1 MSNLSIVHILLLI
14 GIPCLSLI
22 LLGGIIAVVVILV
35 RKNRNP

>member
-1 MSNLSIVHILLLI
+1 MSILNILLLI

-35 RKNRNP
+35 RKNRNS